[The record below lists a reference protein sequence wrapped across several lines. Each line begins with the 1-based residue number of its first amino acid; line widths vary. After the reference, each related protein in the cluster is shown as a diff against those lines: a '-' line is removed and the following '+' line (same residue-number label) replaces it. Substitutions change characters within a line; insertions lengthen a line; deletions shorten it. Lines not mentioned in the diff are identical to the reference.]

1 MSENAN
7 ETVFLT
13 SEVEAKAGVVNCCD
27 TMQWYGRDMTTEEKA
42 ELKKQQRE
50 FDKSS
55 LKKWLDQNALSGANE
70 GVANETKK
78 TGRRDGGKMNNHWC
92 KVSAMVCI
100 VADDVNEILYE
111 ALNVGG
117 ISEWSDAVRTV
128 GDKLGELVCEQIALG
143 GELMIHEIGGR
154 WHKLSL
160 QNMMRGIEQYMNNSC
175 HIRIEDQQIV
185 RNDITPIDADI
196 IVQFALFGEVKY

>member
-1 MSENAN
+1 M
-7 ETVFLT
+7 
-13 SEVEAKAGVVNCCD
+13 
-27 TMQWYGRDMTTEEKA
+27 
-42 ELKKQQRE
+42 KKVKE
-50 FDKSS
+50 
-55 LKKWLDQNALSGANE
+55 
-70 GVANETKK
+70 
-78 TGRRDGGKMNNHWC
+78 TGRRDCGKMNNHWC

-100 VADDVNEILYE
+100 VADDANEILYE

-143 GELMIHEIGGR
+143 GELLIHEIGGK
-154 WHKLSL
+154 WHKLSW
-160 QNMMRGIEQYMNNSC
+160 QNLMSGVEQYMNTSC

-185 RNDITPIDADI
+185 RNDITPMDADI